1 MLILKLM
8 LVVVFVTAGVVAVYL
23 LLDWLSRRF

>member
-8 LVVVFVTAGVVAVYL
+8 LILKILAIL
-23 LLDWLSRRF
+23 LYWYK

>member
-1 MLILKLM
+1 MLVLKLM
-8 LVVVFVTAGVVAVYL
+8 VVAVFVTAGAVVVYL